1 MKIRSILFY
10 TFLFSFFIEGA
21 FAADFV
27 YSSGST
33 FVTSQSYSSDPFN
46 VVIGK
51 LIDLFINVKK
61 IVFILGGFGLIAVS
75 IGAIFGKIA
84 WKWYVGL
91 MMGLVVVA
99 IAGSIVDY
107 IVGDEGDFLISS
119 WSSHLQDSL

>member
-1 MKIRSILFY
+1 MNIRSILFY

-21 FAADFV
+21 FAATT
-27 YSSGST
+27 G
-33 FVTSQSYSSDPFN
+33 TSITLTSDDKLFLP
-46 VVIGK
+46 VISK
-51 LIDLFINVKK
+51 LVNLFINIKK

-91 MMGLVVVA
+91 MMGLFVVA

>member
-1 MKIRSILFY
+1 MELILKIV
-10 TFLFSFFIEGA
+10 IEGA
-21 FAADFV
+21 FAADDV
-27 YSSGST
+27 YSSDP
-33 FVTSQSYSSDPFN
+33 SDPFN
-46 VVIGK
+46 VVIGN

-99 IAGSIVDY
+99 IAGSIIDY

-119 WSSHLQDSL
+119 WSSHLKDSL

>member
-21 FAADFV
+21 FANITKDAT
-27 YSSGST
+27 ST
-33 FVTSQSYSSDPFN
+33 ANSIHLTSNDKLFLP
-46 VVIGK
+46 VISE

-107 IVGDEGDFLISS
+107 IVGDDGTFIYDS
-119 WSSHLQDSL
+119 WESHLQDSL